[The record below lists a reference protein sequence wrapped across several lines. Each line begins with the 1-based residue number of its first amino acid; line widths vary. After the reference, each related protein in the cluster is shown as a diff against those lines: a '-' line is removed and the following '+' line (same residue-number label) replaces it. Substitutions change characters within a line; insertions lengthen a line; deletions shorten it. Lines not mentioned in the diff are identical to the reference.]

1 METSASCEARS
12 APSPYP
18 TSSSDG
24 SGLRVVRDLL
34 VRLRARERLRLFE
47 PLLERA
53 DRLAE
58 ALAQLGKST
67 WPEDNED
74 DDQHHEQV
82 QRLKEPLKHDALLRR
97 VPEPP
102 ENGAIDVPDAR
113 VGARRDPGRTVAG
126 RRTMRRFVPRSAYR
140 RLARCTPDRGR
151 RQRRG

>member
-18 TSSSDG
+18 TSSSEG

-53 DRLAE
+53 DRPAE

-67 WPEDNED
+67 WAEDDED
-74 DDQHHEQV
+74 DDQHHEQM
-82 QRLKEPLKHDALLRR
+82 QRLKEPLKHGALLSDGFWSHR
-97 VPEPP
+97 
-102 ENGAIDVPDAR
+102 
-113 VGARRDPGRTVAG
+113 
-126 RRTMRRFVPRSAYR
+126 
-140 RLARCTPDRGR
+140 
-151 RQRRG
+151 